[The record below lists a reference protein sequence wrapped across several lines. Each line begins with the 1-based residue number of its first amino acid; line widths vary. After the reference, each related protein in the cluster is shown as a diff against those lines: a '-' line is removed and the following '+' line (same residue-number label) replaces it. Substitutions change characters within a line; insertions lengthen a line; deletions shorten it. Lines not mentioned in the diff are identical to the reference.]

1 MSPKENI
8 NFFIRKI
15 QMRDLKRGFFDTL
28 SNLAPTGDIVN
39 QDERA
44 EKILFEINSYPFYA
58 VFVAVKQDGDLIGS
72 ITILIEQ
79 KFIHN
84 GGKVGHIEDVVTR
97 KGYEGIGVGK
107 ALVLKALGFAKE
119 NECYKVVLDCS
130 RSNIGF
136 YKKIGFREHEVS
148 MRMDLQINSC

>member
-1 MSPKENI
+1 MENI
-8 NFFIRKI
+8 NFAIRKI
-15 QMRDLKRGFFDTL
+15 QPGDLKRGFFDTL
-28 SNLAPTGDIVN
+28 SNLAATGDIVDE
-39 QDERA
+39 DERA
-44 EKILFEINSYPFYA
+44 EKILFEIHSYPFYA
-58 VFVAVKQDGDLIGS
+58 IFVAVKQDGDLIGS

-107 ALVLKALGFAKE
+107 ALVLKALSFAKE
-119 NECYKVVLDCS
+119 NKCYKVVLDCS
-130 RSNIGF
+130 RSNVGF

-148 MRMDLQINSC
+148 MRMDLQINSF

>member
-1 MSPKENI
+1 MSSKEKI
-8 NFFIRKI
+8 NFSVRKVR
-15 QMRDLKRGFFDTL
+15 MSDLRRGFFDTL
-28 SNLAPTGDIVN
+28 SNLAPLGDIMN

-44 EKILFEINSYPFYA
+44 KKILYEVNSYPFYA
-58 VFVAVKQDGDLIGS
+58 IFVAVQEDGELIGS

-107 ALVLKALGFAKE
+107 ALVLKALSFAKE
-119 NECYKVVLDCS
+119 NKCYKVVLDCS
-130 RSNIGF
+130 RSNVGF
-136 YKKIGFREHEVS
+136 YKKIGFREHEIS
-148 MRMDLQINSC
+148 MRMDLQINSF

>member
-1 MSPKENI
+1 MSSKENV
-8 NFFIRKI
+8 NFVVREI
-15 QMRDLKRGFFDTL
+15 QITDLRRGFFDTL
-28 SNLAPTGDIVN
+28 SNLAPTGDIIN
-39 QDERA
+39 QDGRA

-58 VFVAVKQDGDLIGS
+58 IFVAVKEDGELIGS

-107 ALVLKALGFAKE
+107 ALVLKALNYAKQ
-119 NECYKVVLDCS
+119 NKCYKVVLDCS
-130 RSNIGF
+130 RNNVGF
-136 YKKIGFREHEVS
+136 YEKIGFREHEVS
-148 MRMDLQINSC
+148 MRIDL